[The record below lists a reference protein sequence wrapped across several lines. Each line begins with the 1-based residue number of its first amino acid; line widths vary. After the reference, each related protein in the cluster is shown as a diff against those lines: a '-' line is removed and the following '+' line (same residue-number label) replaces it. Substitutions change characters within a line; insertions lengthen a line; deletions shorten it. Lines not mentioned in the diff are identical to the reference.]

1 MPRTRV
7 AAVAGLVILFAV
19 ALRLAPP
26 TVAQPVRPGED
37 RADLGVLLRQ
47 LNTVGTFMMATA
59 HPDDENNA
67 LLAMLAKGQGIR
79 SVLATATRGDGGQNE
94 IGPELFDALA
104 VLRTEELLAA
114 HRLDGAEQYFT
125 RAVDFGYSFSRE
137 ETFEKWGR
145 EAILGDFVRM
155 IRTTRP
161 EVITALSPDGEGGGQ
176 HHQASAVLAREAYL
190 AAADPSRFPEQLG
203 EGLRPWQPKKFYFSS
218 GFPFQF
224 GGDAPARRRPR
235 RPSPAPDA
243 SVTIVD
249 LGGYDPLLGRTY
261 AEIGSHAR
269 SMHKC
274 QGISPLI
281 GLPGPATA
289 RYRLA
294 ETTIP
299 GRAGASESSLFDGID
314 ISIEGLIQ
322 FAGDRPPR
330 DLTVGLAA
338 VARHARTALQAFERE
353 GSLAASGPVLQGLA
367 AVRNL
372 RGQLSPLALTDDA
385 RWEIDF
391 RLAAKERQFEEAAV
405 LAHGLRLEAAAN
417 DGLVVP
423 GQPVTISPLV
433 ANRGA
438 ADVVVEQVRL
448 AGFDRTSVACG
459 EDVLAAGGVYGCSSE
474 LHIPKDAEPTSIHWT
489 HVPGFAR
496 YAFDPRVPFGDPF
509 RPTPF
514 RASFEIEFDGGRVSI
529 DRPVEYRYGDDLFAG
544 EKRTTL
550 NVAPRFAV
558 EMTPTIAIIPSAA
571 REGREVRVT
580 VTNIAPEPGE
590 GEVALAVPAGWSVMP
605 ATATVRFSREG
616 EEQTVRFT
624 VSSDAAAVGEHTI
637 SASVRAATTFDQG
650 YQVVEYPHIGRRHLV
665 HPAESTFKVI
675 DVAVASDL
683 TVGYVD
689 GVGDAVPA
697 AIEQLGARVEFIDSD
712 ALAWGDLSRYEV
724 IVTGVRAYERRPDL
738 RANNDRLI
746 DYVEAGGTLIVQYN
760 KLEFN
765 DAQYGPYPAE
775 VGRERV
781 TDEAAPIRVLAT
793 DHPVFGWPNQ
803 IDGATWDGWVQER
816 GLYFLGDR
824 DPAYSDLVE
833 LADSFEW
840 NPGPK
845 RGALVEARA
854 GEGRWIYIGLG
865 LWRQLPAGTT
875 GAYELLANLLSL
887 GQVDP

>member
-1 MPRTRV
+1 MRPKRV
-7 AAVAGLVILFAV
+7 ATVAGLVILLAV
-19 ALRLAPP
+19 TLWLVPP
-26 TVAQPVRPGED
+26 TAAQPVRPGED

-79 SVLATATRGDGGQNE
+79 SVLVTATRGDGGQNE

-104 VLRTEELLAA
+104 VLRTAELLAA

-145 EAILGDFVRM
+145 EAILGDFVRV
-155 IRTTRP
+155 IRTVRP
-161 EVITALSPDGEGGGQ
+161 EVVTALSPDGEGGGQ

-190 AAADPSRFPEQLG
+190 AAADPSRFPEQLE
-203 EGLRPWQPKKFYFSS
+203 EGLRPWQPKKFYFSA

-224 GGDAPARRRPR
+224 GGGAPGGRRSR
-235 RPSPAPDA
+235 RPSPAPDPN
-243 SVTIVD
+243 VTTVD

-274 QGISPLI
+274 QGMSPLI
-281 GLPGPATA
+281 GLPGPAAA

-294 ETTIP
+294 EATIP
-299 GRAGASESSLFDGID
+299 GRPGESSLFDGID

-322 FAGDRPPR
+322 FVGDRPPR
-330 DLTVGLAA
+330 DLVVGLAA

-372 RGQLSPLALTDDA
+372 RGQLTSLALSDNA

-405 LAHGLRLEAAAN
+405 LAHGLRLEALAN

-423 GQPVTISPLV
+423 DQPVTISPLV
-433 ANRGA
+433 ANRGR

-448 AGFDRTSVACG
+448 TGFDRTSVACG
-459 EDVLAAGGVYGCSSE
+459 EDVLTAGGVYQCSSD
-474 LHIPKDAEPTSIHWT
+474 LRIPQGAEPTGIHWT

-496 YAFDPRVPFGDPF
+496 YAFDPQAPFGVPF

-514 RASFEIEFDGGRVSI
+514 RATFEIEFAGGRVSI
-529 DRPVEYRYGDDLFAG
+529 ERPVQYRYGDDLFAG

-550 NVAPRFAV
+550 NVSPRFAV
-558 EMTPTIAIIPSAA
+558 EMTPAIAIIPSAA
-571 REGREVRVT
+571 RERREVRVT
-580 VTNIAPEPGE
+580 VTNIGPEPGE
-590 GEVALAVPAGWSVMP
+590 GEVALAVPVGWSVTP
-605 ATATVRFSREG
+605 ATATVRFSREN

-624 VSSDAAAVGEHTI
+624 VSSDEAAVGEHTI
-637 SASVRAATTFDQG
+637 SASVRMAATTFVQG
-650 YQVVEYPHIGRRHLV
+650 YQVVEYAHIGRRHLV
-665 HPAESTFKVI
+665 HPAEATFKVI

-683 TVGYVD
+683 AVGYVD

-697 AIEQLGARVEFIDSD
+697 AIEQLGLRVEFIDSD
-712 ALAWGDLSRYEV
+712 VLAWGDLSRYDV
-724 IVTGVRAYERRPDL
+724 ILTGVRAYERRQDL

-775 VGRERV
+775 VGRGRV

-793 DHPVFGWPNQ
+793 DHPVFGWPNR
-803 IDGATWDGWVQER
+803 IGGATWDGWVQER

-824 DPAYSDLVE
+824 DPAYADLVE
-833 LADSFEW
+833 LEDSFEW

-854 GEGRWIYIGLG
+854 GQGRWIYVGLG
-865 LWRQLPAGTT
+865 LWRQLPAGTP